1 MNKRNIILDIIRS
14 PEIKRILE
22 LKMATTSTVTRLIAE
37 ELMLNEGT
45 DEDPNKISG
54 QIKKL
59 AAIKEKAPELEQYY
73 NLVTSGNYDNAA
85 LDNIKKLHRTLSK
98 KYHPDQ
104 NPDNSE
110 AQGIFQVLTSLY
122 VEKGDIEHVQQAIRI
137 LKGGGKQGQAVSQEV
152 LKSVKEVI
160 AKYEK
165 GYLSFIKMIED
176 LKEDPALYYTN
187 EKILQIYKNLGE
199 ILKEENELAQLK
211 DEGSKKSFEK
221 AAKALEVVKGKILQL
236 LKNKIQAPKQD
247 ITESVLVEIKKST
260 QELQEGLQKL
270 FEDTATP
277 EEKAKRFEDDLYKI
291 IQDKSVKPQK
301 AKKAIEKMFTGRT
314 GQKWIPSMSKGD
326 QEQLIKL
333 RRLACK
339 IHNLNCDQYEKQQE
353 KPAELVVKTKT
364 GEIIPV
370 KQGDPEKL
378 VEIFDLIKNW
388 IKIYKFIITKFAQ
401 EVKVLGGN
409 PQKQLPSTAL
419 KLLGVKVDEIVPE
432 VEKLLPV
439 PIEPEQEPEE
449 EAEAEPPTE
458 EEPEQEKE
466 EEETPE
472 LIDLKEDAIKEYI
485 DAQDLFTTK
494 FLSVK
499 TLHDQSEI
507 FRVFYGTVFP
517 IAGVNPDKIIGQQIS
532 ALTATA
538 NPDMKITK
546 DEQEQTLGE
555 AEEQE
560 GKLSPQLTKNVA
572 SNAKLVERHSNAILE
587 ILGGYEKY
595 LNIKKSSGKNRAGGV
610 EQGSRELFDKFGES
624 DPKKVLFKFV
634 KLIVGDINGTISIID
649 KLIEQISK
657 VYPDREETNEN
668 LTEAKVDT
676 SVRDLPVREKIL
688 LVIKT
693 ANTVNPLS
701 VRLKDKISKGSSSGD
716 YRDSVE
722 KEEDKAAKEKTA
734 TPTEVPTTEYL
745 VREAPTMSSDATL
758 NPNPTGT
765 DGGPKDLETRDARKG
780 NEIHQGYKEEAKK
793 ILDLLTKIR
802 PLFPTSQPFDSEYG
816 MDVALKSFKSALSG
830 LNSFV
835 AEIQGFEYDQVTN
848 DRVLKGFKNKLEAF
862 KVVIKDIFGFS
873 EDTKDSKNQGA
884 FSEEGENSGLPHP
897 EQKGPGEEEEAGSV
911 KEIQKKL
918 KATLKDF
925 KLTNYLVKMIMTNT
939 YNDSDEEEA
948 SVPFG
953 PLLTSSGGK
962 VKTNITAFQSK
973 NKMTST
979 IIKQEERKLQ
989 NVIAASATGNYSAS
1003 IKKLTDS
1010 FITWLKRVV
1019 NSGSVNTLY
1028 EKKASDNVAKIRA
1041 VGQLMIDML
1050 SSYYLMEEVDQK
1062 LAEKPQMSE
1071 QDIKAM
1077 NDIIEGYTKNAV
1089 LVRTKLGIF
1098 PVAKA
1103 GDKLD
1108 PKSKDFYGNFHQY
1121 KIPGFIAT
1129 GKNKEEKGEEE
1140 ETQDSLE
1147 PEEEEIAQELAG
1159 ELVPRVSSDGNIMP
1173 KHEDSE
1179 GNLDVQSQDI
1189 ESIVSQEIEE
1199 VAPEIKDDPE
1209 KLERITARIG
1219 EITTDKLKA
1228 EEPDKSLKDRMSDF
1242 LDETQSTVVEKF
1254 LQALVKQNIIKE
1266 SGLAGVFKNL
1276 GDKEQIR
1283 LALQSLS
1290 PKEKETMQ
1298 TIISDSDKRN
1308 KLLKLIG
1315 TVKKEDIIGKETE
1328 EGSPASDEKTEVIEI
1343 AQEEIERIKEEEP
1356 ATPPEEAIKKAAEAI
1371 EAAVGDGTISL
1382 PQFEKEQ
1389 EREKIAKEG
1398 FVSWGTQL
1406 KTHKTE
1412 IYKQAGISQD
1422 LLYIMRESPEPF
1434 PGFEKL
1440 EEIEQKAIAI
1450 FMAFISPD
1458 FDPDNIKEAN
1468 TAEKTFEGLLGKYM
1482 NQDLVSRMIKIMK
1495 KRKVLDTFK
1504 RLFGDQATRDKIN
1517 TYAEVFGVKKDSNAV
1532 DSVEEEIAEEAKE
1545 KLDKTP
1551 IKKIDI
1557 LDLIDS
1563 VTAKVTEESP
1573 QFKALEAEKQKAKVA
1588 KEVAE
1593 IQKEKA
1599 EAETKAKIASYEAEY
1614 NAAKTMD
1621 DIKSLKNAIFSNKR
1635 FLTFMYASIKISER
1649 IAEGKDISAWN
1660 DFSKAVTDSTIE
1672 SWKDEWF
1679 TTIKGSI
1686 EKYPTLSAQ
1695 WEKLTEQEKELQEK
1709 EEKIQ

>member
-22 LKMATTSTVTRLIAE
+22 LKMATTSAVTRLIAE
-37 ELMLNEGT
+37 ELMIEEGLLNESY
-45 DEDPNKISG
+45 DNEKPEVIKQAFQLIVNAVSEFPDLKVFIE
-54 QIKKL
+54 QIKANNIDKTTSRAVLSAVHPDRIMDNIENIAPDPKRNKKYSPEDQKKL
-59 AAIKEKAPELEQYY
+59 DYRQSLTSA
-73 NLVTSGNYDNAA
+73 VTSFKNTKNWNFVNAA
-85 LDNIKKLHRTLSK
+85 LG
-98 KYHPDQ
+98 
-104 NPDNSE
+104 
-110 AQGIFQVLTSLY
+110 QGSQ
-122 VEKGDIEHVQQAIRI
+122 
-137 LKGGGKQGQAVSQEV
+137 QGQGQPASEEV
-152 LKSVKEVI
+152 LASVKQVI

-165 GYLSFIKMIED
+165 GYLSFIEMIKD
-176 LKEDPALYYTN
+176 LKEDPALYYTD
-187 EKILQIYKNLGE
+187 EKVQQIYKNLGE
-199 ILKEENELAQLK
+199 TLKEEIDLTQLK
-211 DEGSKKSFEK
+211 DEDPTKSFEK
-221 AAKALEVVKGKILQL
+221 AAKALEAVKGKILQL

-247 ITESVLVEIKKST
+247 INESVLVEIKKST

-270 FEDTATP
+270 FERTAIP
-277 EEKAKRFEDDLYKI
+277 AEKAKRFEDELYTI
-291 IQDKSVKPQK
+291 IQDKSVKPKK
-301 AKKAIEKMFTGRT
+301 AAEAIEKMFTGRSGNT
-314 GQKWIPSMSKGD
+314 WIPSMSKGD

-353 KPAELVVKTKT
+353 KPAEKGELAVKTKA

-370 KQGDPEKL
+370 KQGDQEKL

-388 IKIYKFIITKFAQ
+388 IKIYKFIITKFAKD
-401 EVKVLGGN
+401 VKALGGD

-439 PIEPEQEPEE
+439 PFEPEQEPEE
-449 EAEAEPPTE
+449 EAEVEPPTE

-668 LTEAKVDT
+668 LTEVKVDT

-722 KEEDKAAKEKTA
+722 KEEDKARAEKEKEKTA

-835 AEIQGFEYDQVTN
+835 AEIQGFEYDQITD
-848 DRVLKGFKNKLEAF
+848 DRILIGFKNKLEAF

-962 VKTNITAFQSK
+962 VKTNIAAFQSK

-1050 SSYYLMEEVDQK
+1050 SSYYLMEEVNQK

-1077 NDIIEGYTKNAV
+1077 NDIIKGYTKNAV

-1159 ELVPRVSSDGNIMP
+1159 ALVPRVSSDGNIMP
-1173 KHEDSE
+1173 KYEDSE

-1209 KLERITARIG
+1209 KLERITAKIG

-1266 SGLAGVFKNL
+1266 AGLAGVFQHL

-1298 TIISDSDKRN
+1298 TIISDPDKRN

-1315 TVKKEDIIGKETE
+1315 TVKKEDIIGKET
-1328 EGSPASDEKTEVIEI
+1328 
-1343 AQEEIERIKEEEP
+1343 
-1356 ATPPEEAIKKAAEAI
+1356 
-1371 EAAVGDGTISL
+1371 
-1382 PQFEKEQ
+1382 
-1389 EREKIAKEG
+1389 
-1398 FVSWGTQL
+1398 
-1406 KTHKTE
+1406 
-1412 IYKQAGISQD
+1412 
-1422 LLYIMRESPEPF
+1422 
-1434 PGFEKL
+1434 
-1440 EEIEQKAIAI
+1440 
-1450 FMAFISPD
+1450 
-1458 FDPDNIKEAN
+1458 
-1468 TAEKTFEGLLGKYM
+1468 
-1482 NQDLVSRMIKIMK
+1482 
-1495 KRKVLDTFK
+1495 
-1504 RLFGDQATRDKIN
+1504 
-1517 TYAEVFGVKKDSNAV
+1517 DSNAV
-1532 DSVEEEIAEEAKE
+1532 DSVEEEIEEEAKE
-1545 KLDKTP
+1545 ELDNTS
-1551 IKKIDI
+1551 IED
-1557 LDLIDS
+1557 LDVPGLIDS

-1588 KEVAE
+1588 REVAE

-1649 IAEGKDISAWN
+1649 IAEGKDITAWN